1 MTKTK
6 KNTRIKVR
14 VNKAKRVK
22 SVEERTID
30 KEEFIDGFEEKVE
43 HYVDDYVDKMERT
56 KQLTLISGVGFFMLL
71 ILFFYAYNFKF
82 QVTNLVSGDENP
94 GITSQMETIKK
105 DIGDMVD
112 SYKEI
117 KEVINTEIVET
128 NINEEEKESKNI
140 DEEIED
146 VEALK
151 NGILTSIE
159 EIPYVEKKEEN
170 QSIEELKK
178 KLLEDNVGVSSDE

>member
-1 MTKTK
+1 MTKANKKTK
-6 KNTRIKVR
+6 LKVR
-14 VNKAKRVK
+14 VNRTRRSEK

-82 QVTNLVSGDENP
+82 QVTNLVSSDESS
-94 GITSQMETIKK
+94 GIANQMEVIKK
-105 DIGDMVD
+105 DIGSMVN

-117 KEVINTEIVET
+117 KEVVNTEINQEET
-128 NINEEEKESKNI
+128 GIVQSNLEKIDQAVLSELETKEELENVS
-140 DEEIED
+140 IED
-146 VEALK
+146 LK
-151 NGILTSIE
+151 E
-159 EIPYVEKKEEN
+159 
-170 QSIEELKK
+170 
-178 KLLEDNVGVSSDE
+178 KLLEKNIAVPSGEQE